1 MPDTRRVLN
10 LRETNRQIGSNGA
23 FVRRAFDDI
32 AQRASDLPRSY
43 GGPGVGRRKRTAIT
57 PPPLFEP
64 SYFLPLATRYFQ
76 YGATHATKEGA
87 KSALMECQSECGK
100 RRGRGIERSE
110 KEKIKTRRRPP
121 EIAFRRSLARLLN
134 TCLPAPGKKL
144 FHAPSRARHCAVI
157 TAQTETIELE
167 TVWTRGPRPTPS
179 HPANITGI
187 ALRVWKIPCPCSSCV
202 RKNPNRLCWAR
213 KFMFSKYN

>member
-1 MPDTRRVLN
+1 MTDTRLVLN

-43 GGPGVGRRKRTAIT
+43 GGTGVGRRKRTAIT

-64 SYFLPLATRYFQ
+64 SYLLLPRALSLSLASRYFQ

-100 RRGRGIERSE
+100 RRGRGIERRGERSE
-110 KEKIKTRRRPP
+110 KEKIKTRRPP
-121 EIAFRRSLARLLN
+121 EIAFRRSLARQ
-134 TCLPAPGKKL
+134 TTQYMPARAREEVIPRPLPRRRRR
-144 FHAPSRARHCAVI
+144 RARHCAVI

-167 TVWTRGPRPTPS
+167 TVWTRGPRPTP
-179 HPANITGI
+179 PRRA
-187 ALRVWKIPCPCSSCV
+187 
-202 RKNPNRLCWAR
+202 
-213 KFMFSKYN
+213 

>member
-32 AQRASDLPRSY
+32 AQRARDLPRSY

-76 YGATHATKEGA
+76 YGATHVTKEGA

-100 RRGRGIERSE
+100 RRGRGIERRGERSE
-110 KEKIKTRRRPP
+110 KEKIKTRRPP
-121 EIAFRRSLARLLN
+121 EIAFRRSLARQ
-134 TCLPAPGKKL
+134 TTQYMPA
-144 FHAPSRARHCAVI
+144 RAREEVI
-157 TAQTETIELE
+157 
-167 TVWTRGPRPTPS
+167 PRPLPR
-179 HPANITGI
+179 PP
-187 ALRVWKIPCPCSSCV
+187 LRCHN
-202 RKNPNRLCWAR
+202 RPN
-213 KFMFSKYN
+213 